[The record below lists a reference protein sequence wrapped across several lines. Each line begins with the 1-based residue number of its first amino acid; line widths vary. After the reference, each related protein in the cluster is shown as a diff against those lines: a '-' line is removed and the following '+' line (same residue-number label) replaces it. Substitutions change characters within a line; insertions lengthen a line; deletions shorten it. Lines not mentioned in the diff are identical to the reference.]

1 MRVCIP
7 VEREEGENSKVYGH
21 FGSAPFFVI
30 YDTETKVVEALE
42 NSNQHHSHGA
52 CHPLGVI
59 GDKNIDA
66 VISGGMGAGAVIKL
80 NAGGIKAYKSAAKTV
95 KEVAEELIKG
105 GLVEMTPQNSC
116 AGHGCH

>member
-1 MRVCIP
+1 MRICVP
-7 VEREEGENSKVYGH
+7 VEKNEGENSKVFGH

-30 YDTETKVVEALE
+30 YDTETKTVEALE

-59 GDKNIDA
+59 GGKKVDA
-66 VISGGMGAGAVIKL
+66 VITGGMGAGAVNKL
-80 NAGGIKAYKSAAKTV
+80 NAGGIKAYKSSGITV
-95 KEVAEELIKG
+95 KAVAEEFVNG